1 MHELATKL
9 FKIPRSI
16 TGEGFRKSLN
26 IIKEELESLALQNEE
41 DAKLG
46 VSSYLKIH
54 SVKSGTKCFDWIVP
68 PEWVVKDAYI
78 ITPSGQKICEFSKNN
93 LHLLNYSSP
102 IHAKISLEELQEHL
116 YSLPSLPEAIP
127 YATSYY
133 ERRWGFCISQNE
145 RDMLEDGIYEVF
157 IDTKFNEDGELNYGE
172 IFIPAT
178 DCEIPEANLSHN
190 TSEPSP
196 NLSRKEQKSK
206 GEILFSTYLCHP
218 QMANNELSGPIVWM
232 HLVKF
237 IRTLPHRRY
246 DYRFII
252 VPETIGSI
260 AYISQ
265 NFNSL
270 KSNVKACFILS
281 CLGDDRAYSLV
292 LSPSENSLSDRTA
305 LHTIK
310 FLTKEPKIYSFLH
323 RGSDERQFNTPALNL
338 GAVTLCRSKFGEYRE
353 YHTSLD
359 DLNLVTQEGLYGG
372 LEYARNI
379 VLNLETNNIYKPNF
393 VCEPNLGRRGL
404 IATINAGP
412 YPQEMMNLR
421 NFLAYCDGKRDTLQ
435 IAEILGVELRKLKE
449 TIEKCVEF
457 ELIKEEYVKKCE

>member
-1 MHELATKL
+1 MTMHELATKL

-26 IIKEELESLALQNEE
+26 IIKEELENSASQNKE
-41 DAKLG
+41 DAKLAI
-46 VSSYLKIH
+46 SSYLKIH

-116 YSLPSLPEAIP
+116 YSLPSLPKAIP

-133 ERRWGFCISQNE
+133 ERRWGFCISQSE

-172 IFIPAT
+172 I
-178 DCEIPEANLSHN
+178 PEVDLNYS

-218 QMANNELSGPIVWM
+218 QMANNELSGPVVWTQ
-232 HLVKF
+232 LVKF
-237 IRTLPHRRY
+237 IRTLPQRRY
-246 DYRFII
+246 DYRFIV

-260 AYISQ
+260 AYVSR
-265 NFNSL
+265 NFDYL
-270 KSNVKACFILS
+270 KSNVRACFVLS
-281 CLGDDRAYSLV
+281 CLGDERAYSVV

-305 LHTIK
+305 LHTLK
-310 FLTKEPKIYSFLH
+310 FLAKEPKIYSFLY

-338 GAVTLCRSKFGEYRE
+338 GAVAICRSKFGEYEE

-359 DLNLVTQEGLYGG
+359 DLNFVTQKG
-372 LEYARNI
+372 LEGGFEYAKNI
-379 VLNLETNNIYKPNF
+379 VLNLEADTVYKPNF

-404 IATINAGP
+404 IATINAGA
-412 YPQEMMNLR
+412 YPQEMMNVR
-421 NFLAYCDGKRDTLQ
+421 NFLAYCDGKRDALQ

-457 ELIKEEYVKKCE
+457 GLIKED